1 MTTLFPFSIEDVA
14 KNIGMPFIDTRPKMF
29 AFLRSYSI
37 IQDQLP
43 KPELVSKGLFTVEHR
58 FLKQANKT
66 VPVIR
71 VSKQGMTFIKELAK
85 LVYK

>member
-1 MTTLFPFSIEDVA
+1 
-14 KNIGMPFIDTRPKMF
+14 MPFIDTRPKMF
-29 AFLRSYSI
+29 AFLRNYSI
-37 IQDQLP
+37 IQGKLP

-58 FLKQANKT
+58 LIKPVNKT

-71 VSKQGMTFIKELAK
+71 VSKRGERFIKDLAK